1 MINVTVE
8 IAEQQFL
15 ARFDQAI
22 SLAIPV
28 QFNGAQPACFGSA
41 PATAS
46 PLHAGSFVGDVQRGG
61 SCNVPVL
68 TLNPHCNGT
77 HTETI
82 SHVVNES
89 ITPAH
94 IAPTLVPCTL
104 LTVKPGVAATTSDQ
118 YRPAL
123 NPNDAVI
130 TADMLNKCLAD
141 ADANFLSALAIRTLP
156 NTDAKL
162 SMDYHDAPF
171 FTREAMQYLLSKGVE
186 HLLVDFPSIDR
197 MNDDG
202 HLTVHHLF
210 WNLEEDSHRLRDGAR
225 THCSVTELIYVPDSV
240 EDGHYL
246 LSLQVTAFAL
256 DVSPSRPL
264 LIPIE
269 QQ

>member
-1 MINVTVE
+1 MIKVTID
-8 IAEQQFL
+8 IAEQKFL

-28 QFNGAQPACFGSA
+28 RFNDAQPACFGSA

-46 PLHAGSFVGDVQRGG
+46 PLQAGSFIGDVQRGG

-77 HTETI
+77 HTETV
-82 SHVVNES
+82 SHVVSES

-104 LTVKPGVAATTSDQ
+104 LTVKPGVAATTSEQ
-118 YRPAL
+118 YRPPL
-123 NPNDAVI
+123 NPHDTVI
-130 TADMLNKCLAD
+130 TANMLKKCLAD
-141 ADANFLSALAIRTLP
+141 ADANFLSALVIRTLP

-202 HLTVHHLF
+202 HLTAHHLF

-240 EDGHYL
+240 EDGRYL

-264 LIPIE
+264 LIPIK